1 MDRIVKIPL
10 EEFINLLIDIYEKG
24 ADFIDISKGEEEDN
38 DIIRIEVKSDYMR
51 EISLKDEDIEDLE
64 SLI

>member
-1 MDRIVKIPL
+1 MGRIVKIPL

-24 ADFIDISKGEEEDN
+24 ADFIDISKGHEEDN

>member
-24 ADFIDISKGEEEDN
+24 ADFIDISKGYEEDN
-38 DIIRIEVKSDYMR
+38 DIIRIEVKSDYIR